1 MNDVLILGDVKEGAL
16 DIRTLELL
24 GAGRKLAG
32 ELGVEL
38 SVLLMGGAVSEA
50 AKQAVSYGAARVYK
64 MEHPL
69 LAGFKPDLWV
79 ASLEQACR
87 EIKPKVLLMGHSLM
101 GMELGP
107 RLACR
112 LDTRL
117 TTDCTDLSIDPQD
130 GLLLRTKPVAGGNAV
145 SVFKCQGQP
154 QLATVRGKVFEPV
167 AAVDGKGE
175 IVDIVPAID
184 ESMIKVESLSV
195 VMEET
200 VALDKADVVVAGGAG
215 LEEEEGFDMLRD
227 LAKALSKSFGN
238 VMVGATRVAVDKG
251 WITSDHQVGLTGT
264 MVSPDIFVSVG
275 ISGAIQH
282 IVGMIHSKKII
293 TINTDKGCNMF
304 RVSDYGIVED
314 YKKAI
319 PALIQKLEELA

>member
-24 GAGRKLAG
+24 GVGKKLAG
-32 ELGVEL
+32 DLGVEL
-38 SVLLMGGAVSEA
+38 SVVFMGDAVSEA
-50 AKQAVSYGAARVYK
+50 AQQAVPYGPNRVYK
-64 MEHPL
+64 VEHPL
-69 LAGFKPDLWV
+69 LKGFQADLWI
-79 ASLEQACR
+79 ASLEQACSK
-87 EIKPKVLLMGHSLM
+87 IKPKVFLMVHSLI

-112 LDTRL
+112 LNTRL
-117 TTDCTDLSIDPQD
+117 TTDCVDLSIDPKD
-130 GLLLRTKPVAGGNAV
+130 GFLLRTKPVSGGNAV
-145 SVFKCQGQP
+145 SVFKCQGEP

-175 IVDIVPAID
+175 IVDIAPAID
-184 ESMIKVESLSV
+184 ESMIKVESLGIV
-195 VMEET
+195 REET

-215 LEEEEGFDMLRD
+215 LEEEEGFDMLQN

-293 TINTDKGCNMF
+293 TINTDRGCTMF
-304 RVSDYGIVED
+304 KVSDYGIAED
-314 YKKAI
+314 YKKVV
-319 PALIQKLEELA
+319 PALIQKLEERS

>member
-24 GAGRKLAG
+24 GVGKKLAG
-32 ELGVEL
+32 DLGVEL
-38 SVLLMGGAVSEA
+38 SVVLMGEAVSEA
-50 AKQAVSYGAARVYK
+50 AKQAVSYGAGRVYK
-64 MEHPL
+64 VEHHL
-69 LAGFKPDLWV
+69 LNGFTADLWV
-79 ASLEQACR
+79 ASLEQVCK
-87 EIKPKVLLMGHSLM
+87 EIKPKVFLMGHSLT

-117 TTDCTDLSIDPQD
+117 TTDCTDLSIDPKD

-145 SVFKCQGQP
+145 SVFKCQGKP
-154 QLATVRGKVFEPV
+154 QLATVRGKVFEPA

-175 IVDIVPAID
+175 IVDIAPAID
-184 ESMIKVESLSV
+184 ESMIKVKSLGIV
-195 VMEET
+195 KEEA

-215 LEEEEGFDMLRD
+215 LEEKEGFDMLQD
-227 LAKALSKSFGN
+227 LSKALSKSFGS
-238 VMVGATRVAVDKG
+238 VMIGATRVAVDKG

-264 MVSPDIFVSVG
+264 MISPDIYVSVG

-282 IVGMIHSKKII
+282 IVGMIHSKKIL
-293 TINTDKGCNMF
+293 TINTDPGCTMF
-304 RVSDYGIVED
+304 KVSDYGIVED
-314 YKKAI
+314 YKKVV
-319 PALIQKLEELA
+319 PALIQKLEELS

>member
-16 DIRTLELL
+16 DVRTLELL
-24 GAGRKLAG
+24 GAGKKLAG
-32 ELGVEL
+32 DLGVEL
-38 SVLLMGGAVSEA
+38 SVVVMGDAVSEA
-50 AKQAVSYGAARVYK
+50 AKEAVSYGAARVYK

-69 LAGFKPDLWV
+69 LKGFAADLWV
-79 ASLEQACR
+79 ASLEQACNK
-87 EIKPKVLLMGHSLM
+87 IKPKVFLISHSLM

-112 LDTRL
+112 LNTRL
-117 TTDCTDLSIDPQD
+117 TTDCVDLSIDPKD
-130 GLLLRTKPVAGGNAV
+130 GFLLRTKPVAGGNAV
-145 SVFKCQGQP
+145 SVFKCQGEP

-175 IVDIVPAID
+175 IVAIAPAID
-184 ESMIKVESLSV
+184 ESMIKVESLGV
-195 VMEET
+195 VKEET

-215 LEEEEGFDMLRD
+215 LEEEEGFDMLRE
-227 LAKALSKSFGN
+227 LSKTLSKSFGS

-293 TINTDKGCNMF
+293 TINTDPGCTMF
-304 RVSDYGIVED
+304 KVSDYGIVED
-314 YKKAI
+314 YKKVV
-319 PALIQKLEELA
+319 PALIQKLEELS

>member
-1 MNDVLILGDVKEGAL
+1 MNDVLILGDVKEGDL

-24 GAGRKLAG
+24 GAGKKLAAD
-32 ELGVEL
+32 LGVGL
-38 SVLLMGGAVSEA
+38 SFLLLGDAVSEA
-50 AKQAVSYGAARVYK
+50 AKKALSYGPAWVYT

-69 LAGFKPDLWV
+69 LKGFAADLWV
-79 ASLEQACR
+79 ASVEQACKQ
-87 EIKPKVLLMGHSLM
+87 IKPKVLLMGHSLV

-107 RLACR
+107 RLAVR

-117 TTDCTDLSIDPQD
+117 TTDCVELAIDPQD

-145 SVFKCQGQP
+145 SVFKCQGEP
-154 QLATVRGKVFEPV
+154 QLATVRGKVFDPV
-167 AAVDGKGE
+167 APGDGKGE
-175 IVDIVPAID
+175 ILDIGPAID
-184 ESMIKVESLSV
+184 SSMIKVESLGIV
-195 VMEET
+195 EEEI

-215 LEEEEGFDMLRD
+215 LEEEEGFDMLRE
-227 LAKALSKSFGN
+227 LSTALGKSFGS

-251 WITSDHQVGLTGT
+251 WITSDHQVGLTGV

-293 TINTDKGCNMF
+293 TINTDPSCTMF
-304 RVSDYGIVED
+304 KVSDYGIVED
-314 YKKAI
+314 YRKVV
-319 PALIQKLEELA
+319 PALIQKLEELS